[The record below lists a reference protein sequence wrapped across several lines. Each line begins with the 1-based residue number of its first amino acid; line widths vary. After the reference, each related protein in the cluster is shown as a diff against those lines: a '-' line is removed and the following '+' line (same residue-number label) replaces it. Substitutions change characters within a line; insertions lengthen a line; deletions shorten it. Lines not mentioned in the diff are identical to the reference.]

1 MFWERQTKYFGSGKV
16 LISSLSFCQMSNL
29 KLPNWW
35 NLAKWV
41 CHRVVEGRSTWAD
54 DVVPSVFW
62 TWVNLAPLYLPWA
75 LYRNIDCCGFRTIL
89 TTFRN
94 VSTTHLTYCIGQFR
108 NLCDNSF
115 FHFKWHRLVLHFKIS
130 FLHKVNQFRTKV
142 REGDRILDVDGEL
155 FGVPVKLWCC

>member
-1 MFWERQTKYFGSGKV
+1 MRETDKILWKWKSPYFIFVFLSNVKIEIAKLIKPGQVGLSQGCRRTVDLSRWCCSVGILDLSELSTSVPTLSIVQKYW
-16 LISSLSFCQMSNL
+16 LL
-29 KLPNWW
+29 
-35 NLAKWV
+35 WV
-41 CHRVVEGRSTWAD
+41 
-54 DVVPSVFW
+54 
-62 TWVNLAPLYLPWA
+62 
-75 LYRNIDCCGFRTIL
+75 L